1 MKKLLAE
8 TDVELLTPTILEKL
22 SDYLIYAMTKE
33 EKQSKKILTE
43 NRLVT
48 IKKREV
54 SYQGLA
60 ESFEGGED
68 ALYNL
73 FVEND
78 KSSLFCPK
86 TQITEEEIEE
96 IPDLKKICKSIN
108 SLKKLLDKSSGR
120 KKYVIKKQIIDLYKD
135 QYIIRASAKKQTF
148 FLANTVK
155 AFNNLK
161 LDETV
166 TIDPKTFQVHSNC
179 FISLYNPHH
188 ISLLLVNYSKLKKE
202 CYGSFWTD
210 SYYLMEDLDNLI
222 EDTLKNKYPMLYDL
236 LIYKIDGK
244 TNKEIAEIMQQDYGE
259 IHTAE
264 YYSTLWRKRIPRL
277 IAETARNQYLEW
289 YYSSKDRGSWKKC
302 SRCGKIKLLNNV
314 FFSKNTTSKTGYY
327 SMCKDCR
334 NHKFDKY

>member
-1 MKKLLAE
+1 
-8 TDVELLTPTILEKL
+8 
-22 SDYLIYAMTKE
+22 MTKE

-48 IKKREV
+48 INKREL

-60 ESFEGGED
+60 ESFDGGED
-68 ALYNL
+68 TIYNL
-73 FVEND
+73 VVEND
-78 KSSLFCPK
+78 KSSFFCPR
-86 TQITEEEIEE
+86 TPITEEEVEE
-96 IPDLKKICKSIN
+96 IPDLKRLARSID

-135 QYIIRASAKKQTF
+135 QYIIRASAKKQTY

-155 AFNNLK
+155 AFNNLR

-166 TIDPKTFQVHSNC
+166 TIDPITAQVSSNC
-179 FISLYNPHH
+179 FISLFNPKH

-222 EDTLKNKYPMLYDL
+222 ENTLKNKYPMLYDI

-244 TNKEIAEIMQQDYGE
+244 SNKEIAEIIQRDYGE

-264 YYSTLWRKRIPRL
+264 YYSSVWRKRIPRL
-277 IAETARNQYLEW
+277 IAETARDQYLMW
-289 YYSSKDRGSWKKC
+289 YYCNVERGSWKKC

-314 FFSKNTTSKTGYY
+314 FFSKNSASKDGYY

-334 NHKFDKY
+334 NHKFDK